1 MHLGITPREAEE
13 QQRLLKKKGKIIL
26 SFFLI
31 AFGMP
36 FFIYALFYFQI
47 LTSKP
52 RYDRRLEMPV
62 ARVLS
67 PNALGSAF
75 LISERH
81 LLTARH
87 VVENLEIGATVQL
100 TFEKAKPPLT
110 TNARLVWKD
119 SVELT
124 LPAGFMHDI
133 ALLELEQPG
142 ILPVDFPTL
151 APGNSDGIGIRE
163 AVVLIG
169 FPGGLMTTTSGRIS
183 NDQVNGLDLFQLDV
197 NAWHGNSGGPLI
209 AEETNEVI
217 GILVAGLSGDYQGIN
232 FAIKINFVRA
242 QLESQGISLF

>member
-1 MHLGITPREAEE
+1 MYLGITPHEAEV
-13 QQRLLKKKGKIIL
+13 QRRRLKNKSNQIL
-26 SFFLI
+26 GLFSISFTL
-31 AFGMP
+31 P
-36 FFIYALFYFQI
+36 FILYALFHFQI
-47 LTSKP
+47 LASKP

-100 TFEKAKPPLT
+100 TFEKAEPPLT

-119 SVELT
+119 TVDLAP
-124 LPAGFMHDI
+124 PAGFLHDI
-133 ALLELEQPG
+133 ALLELELPG
-142 ILPVDFPTL
+142 ALPADFPTL
-151 APGNSDGIGIRE
+151 APGNSDGINIRE

-169 FPGGLMTTTSGRIS
+169 FPGGLMTTTSGRIA

-209 AEETNEVI
+209 SEETNEVI
-217 GILVAGLSGDYQGIN
+217 GVLEAGLTGEFQGIN
-232 FAIKINFVRA
+232 FAVKINFVRA